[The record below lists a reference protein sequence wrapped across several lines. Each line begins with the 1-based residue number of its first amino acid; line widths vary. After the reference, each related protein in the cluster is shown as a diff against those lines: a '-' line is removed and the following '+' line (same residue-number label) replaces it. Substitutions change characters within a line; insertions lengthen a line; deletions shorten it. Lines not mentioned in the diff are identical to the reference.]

1 MGNLLTSLYDYKV
14 KKHALIAAAIFF
26 IIDKI
31 IYLLESYYEY
41 IFIHHIFLNYLVV
54 FSLLMAASS
63 KDKVDDERSLLIRYS
78 VLKQSLSLFV
88 LVFGIIAM
96 FSNIFHVESLSM
108 LTILYCIQGLLAVH
122 IVLVYLG
129 NKYNPSWLFKEKTAP
144 DNYNKMMIGL
154 FYGFYAIAALLIGLS
169 FFIKH

>member
-1 MGNLLTSLYDYKV
+1 MRNLLTSLYDNNV
-14 KKHALIAAAIFF
+14 KRHALISVAIFF
-26 IIDKI
+26 IVDKI
-31 IYLLESYYEY
+31 IYLLEGYFEY

-54 FSLLMAASS
+54 FGLLIAASS

-96 FSNIFHVESLSM
+96 FSNIFHIESLSM
-108 LTILYCIQGLLAVH
+108 LTILYCIQGLLAFH
-122 IVLVYLG
+122 IILVYLG

-144 DNYNKMMIGL
+144 QNFNKMMISF
-154 FYGFYAIAALLIGLS
+154 FYWFYVIAAMLIGLS